1 MGNISVL
8 SFFVEK
14 INSLHF
20 QSHRQHE
27 KFCDRVAEWEEL
39 LIDEPKVRRLR
50 PADHFFAK
58 MGQPRPRMLSA
69 GLELGLS
76 E

>member
-1 MGNISVL
+1 MTSYHFSLKKLIAYIFNRTVSMR
-8 SFFVEK
+8 
-14 INSLHF
+14 NSLT
-20 QSHRQHE
+20 
-27 KFCDRVAEWEEL
+27 EWQEL
-39 LIDEPKVRRLR
+39 LIDEPKGRRLR

>member
-1 MGNISVL
+1 MWETFQCYHFLLKKLIAYIFNRTVSMRNSVTAW
-8 SFFVEK
+8 
-14 INSLHF
+14 
-20 QSHRQHE
+20 Q
-27 KFCDRVAEWEEL
+27 EL